1 MRRTSLAIFGL
12 VFGAMLTGCAS
23 PPPPV
28 AVAPIPVVA
37 PVPPPPPPPLHTIP
51 GPVALV
57 PAPPPQVPRLAP
69 APVRMALPSYP
80 VAHAVHPVIHPHWAR
95 RYAALRTDFGPPCGS
110 AAHPCNVFHA
120 VVPIQ

>member
-1 MRRTSLAIFGL
+1 MRRISLAIFGL
-12 VFGAMLTGCAS
+12 VFGATLFGCAS

-28 AVAPIPVVA
+28 SVALIPVAA
-37 PVPPPPPPPLHTIP
+37 PVPPPPPLPAIP

-57 PAPPPQVPRLAP
+57 PAPPPQVPRLAA

-80 VAHAVHPVIHPHWAR
+80 VAQAAHPVIHPPWVR